1 MEGFTPTFFLQLVIA
16 IGSGGIAYGV
26 LRADLKNLIRSVDE
40 DRRLREEHAKEDDN
54 SFHEIRN
61 ELQSQH
67 GRLARVEA
75 ANDLAERFVSA
86 LKTR

>member
-40 DRRLREEHAKEDDN
+40 DRRLREEHAKEDDM
-54 SFHEIRN
+54 SFHDLRGEI
-61 ELQSQH
+61 QAQH
-67 GRLARVEA
+67 GRLAKLEGQHE
-75 ANDLAERFVSA
+75 LADKLLAVVKR
-86 LKTR
+86 